1 MLYVTV
7 SHVKRMK
14 NCGFMFKLLCMR
26 EVMVHKPVLS
36 VGGPTCVSLYVA
48 SRGFKSQLG
57 KQFCDSDIF
66 SNFQT
71 FTVIVALALNRA
83 CD

>member
-7 SHVKRMK
+7 SPVKRVK

-26 EVMVHKPVLS
+26 EVMLHKPVLS
-36 VGGPTCVSLYVA
+36 VGGPTYVSLCVA

-57 KQFCDSDIF
+57 KQFRDSDIF
-66 SNFQT
+66 SNF
-71 FTVIVALALNRA
+71 
-83 CD
+83 